1 MKKILLLITIST
13 ILFTLSYS
21 QECTEWTDYN
31 GHSISGNGTGADK
44 LYWSSGS
51 STEFINSCK
60 EHCENGEADGV
71 NGVCGAF
78 VVVYFDPETHVEP
91 NYCTF
96 KLENS
101 TPYENSEKD
110 AFVIS
115 GISTL
120 DCTGYCGGS
129 AIVDV
134 CGECGGNNDSCS
146 GECNYEVT
154 LGQAFICDGWP
165 TCNNNLNWTI
175 EDNIPT
181 EFHSLIDRIDISD
194 HNRTNLYFAKEPC
207 PWTACS
213 ETNDPETCEN
223 DGLDIFCE
231 DEWDGTLL
239 TSQDEQ
245 EMLCELFC
253 CLDEECGDF
262 HRDNYDSGGRCFFDH
277 RDDFIGGNVSSHAS
291 YNTHVKPLDCMGVPN
306 GDSVEDCLGECNGT
320 GLIDECGECGG
331 DNSSCSGCTDEFA
344 LNYDENAIVSDD
356 GLCSYPSSESVVW
369 KFDISAEMTTM
380 TGDYLIDQH
389 NRIGFYYSSQEEA
402 TANGQVTPL
411 PDASDQFDPFWDV
424 AEPVIANPANE
435 IHFYIENNWDEMTG
449 WGHEWA
455 YDIRAFNDTAYASN
469 NTTTFNGI
477 VIADLGGQGV
487 LTISPGG
494 ATNLLDDSG
503 TYVPVY
509 AQVTGGGHNGEYFKI
524 EGETKIPL
532 NLETGVAMNVDF
544 IVGNLVPESADGLAL
559 STSSSDDANG
569 NDWKPSNG
577 VTFSTDS
584 SCDGISI
591 NGIDFADANGSIDYS
606 LIECNAYEQRYPAH
620 SYTVSTDS
628 DGAESGMNSASHS
641 NVSKDSE
648 LYDGEDNLEFASEYT
663 YTVTAHNGAG
673 TGGSTSTS
681 ITTVG
686 NINPEFTDLCDNDGG
701 YNNDCSSVIESS
713 ATAHDGTI
721 LFEADDTG
729 LLTDPSDDQHLYHTY
744 TPLHDGCGQLNGC
757 GDNGDEPGLDADG
770 IDQSG
775 TEITVSLLSSYTD
788 HEGYLLDASWSGDAE
803 LSNVSINSVGQCEGA
818 EVINSLPYTA
828 NGTYDSEGGPWQ
840 TFNTGDNSL
849 WEYGQS
855 GYALEYTIE
864 QSTTIDISSC
874 GTEGDPIM
882 TIYQMTGDCEME
894 NIYDN
899 DDEEYDLDGNS
910 CPLNGCATG
919 AFGLQLNPGTYY
931 IVISSLWNDIDYGD
945 PYNATDPFGGCC
957 PCIEDADGNCLED
970 ENGWGY
976 SQCGG
981 DSNGNANV
989 VLNITETSNSM
1000 PRSSN
1005 QINAREVSLKLD
1017 RPINQSNTSG
1027 LFYVD
1032 ETSELRNEGAG
1043 EFLNGNSSSV
1053 QFTTTEPNSGE
1064 GSSFTFDL
1072 TITDNEWLTNNSNG
1086 LNTNNTSITV
1096 TVLPEPNQEPIA
1108 NISVPAGQLDQDGGA
1123 YWQVPH
1129 NGDNEYTCDD
1139 LVAYEGQ
1146 DCDDNKAEVTL
1157 SYNTSTDPDCSD
1169 NDGHCEENDHWWS
1182 EALMG
1187 LTFNDMNAN
1196 GYFDDGEPCSDA
1208 TECLWTFNADGISP
1222 SAMSGDL
1229 SHADSHSQ
1237 RHSGGSGYIWALTV
1251 QDNYGAENT
1260 TARGFYILPE
1270 QNTRAYAVAVSDAS
1284 SAKETDSG
1292 ASGNS
1297 DDDFHYIPEGASS
1310 TVVTINEGSISDAE
1324 GDRMTYSTTLN
1335 GDLINEGSC
1344 DDACT
1349 TPGFSADLGV
1359 GDYTVETCVL
1369 DSYEGYEYLLDA
1381 HLTGVDQSIEVTQ
1394 NDANCQSFT
1403 FTVLPEP
1410 APVHVSSLEAT
1421 DQGMSYITMSWN
1433 PSDFTTYPD
1442 NADHSSYAQLEEYG
1456 ENAVHYNV
1464 ERTLTA
1470 DDVDSWEG
1478 ITVLNIL
1485 RDYSASDCD
1494 GKFEDYENYA
1504 DGCQNPNDAQA
1515 SDDGEWYFTGRGDD
1529 GKFHFLDEGLE
1540 PNTTYN
1546 YRIFATNSH
1555 GRVSV
1560 IGNVLTHSTE
1570 AKPQLTFDRD
1580 MSAEI
1585 YAVDNSTNPLTAI
1598 FTAEDGLDGHNV
1610 SSASSSYSTYEG
1622 STGHESLYAG
1632 TSGAETAGPAS
1643 IDLSY
1648 TVTAWETDHG
1658 QSIEVCFEDA
1668 GDYWGYDKEGSC
1680 LTTAT
1685 FTGTEEFLHKDYIYN
1700 GWHMFGSPL
1709 YKSSSMTNLFNEGL
1723 GELSPG
1729 SDYVWF
1735 TESGNFGEAIQY
1747 NFGQAY
1753 ILGLNSYL
1761 TSFTMQGNILTSAI
1775 DEDANN
1781 NLSLANHSLD
1791 RGWNLLSPKLIRS
1804 IDVGMLSITD
1814 EAGEHTWEDA
1824 HELGIISGEVL
1835 KMGQYGYGEVSSFAP
1850 WTGYWIHASKACDL
1864 IVEPHGY
1871 NLSKGENDNDHFS
1884 WNLNLQAV
1892 PVDGDGFGDII
1903 KLGLSDNASNYI
1915 VDGEDTPDIPILT
1928 MADKYIDLF
1937 FTDENN
1943 VHYWKNTKSMITPDQ
1958 GQLWNINGYSV
1969 NTTSDI
1975 KLSWSMD
1982 ELDESYPVTLFIN
1995 GHGID
2000 MRSETEI
2007 FITANELQSMSILV
2021 GDDPLASDLSLPTD
2035 FGLSEA
2041 YPNPFNPVTGMKLS
2055 LIDDGHTSV
2064 KVFNLMGQEIE
2075 TIHDGF
2081 MNAGYHQINWNAIN
2095 VPSGIYL
2102 VKVVQGKNITSQ
2114 KVMLMK

>member
-1 MKKILLLITIST
+1 MHLVNVFYSPKFSFIFTIRKDIIEETVMKKFLLLITIFSFG
-13 ILFTLSYS
+13 ISQDCIDQTLSDGSDWNDGAYGWHCGIYS
-21 QECTEWTDYN
+21 DFLNEYGTCQPDWVVLYANEGMSAFDACCECGGGVENTTSVAGCTDDTACNYNDLATEDN
-31 GHSISGNGTGADK
+31 GSC
-44 LYWSSGS
+44 LYMD
-51 STEFINSCK
+51 CA
-60 EHCENGEADGV
+60 GE
-71 NGVCGAF
+71 
-78 VVVYFDPETHVEP
+78 
-91 NYCTF
+91 
-96 KLENS
+96 
-101 TPYENSEKD
+101 
-110 AFVIS
+110 
-115 GISTL
+115 
-120 DCTGYCGGS
+120 CGGS
-129 AIVDV
+129 AI
-134 CGECGGNNDSCS
+134 
-146 GECNYEVT
+146 
-154 LGQAFICDGWP
+154 
-165 TCNNNLNWTI
+165 
-175 EDNIPT
+175 
-181 EFHSLIDRIDISD
+181 
-194 HNRTNLYFAKEPC
+194 
-207 PWTACS
+207 
-213 ETNDPETCEN
+213 
-223 DGLDIFCE
+223 
-231 DEWDGTLL
+231 
-239 TSQDEQ
+239 
-245 EMLCELFC
+245 
-253 CLDEECGDF
+253 
-262 HRDNYDSGGRCFFDH
+262 
-277 RDDFIGGNVSSHAS
+277 
-291 YNTHVKPLDCMGVPN
+291 
-306 GDSVEDCLGECNGT
+306 
-320 GLIDECGECGG
+320 IDECGECGG
-331 DNSSCSGCTDEFA
+331 DNSTCSGCTDNFA
-344 LNYDENAIVSDD
+344 LNYDGNAIVSDD
-356 GLCSYPSSESVVW
+356 ELCTYPSSESVVW

-389 NRIGFYYSSQEEA
+389 NRIGFYYSTQEEA
-402 TANGQVTPL
+402 TANGQITPL

-455 YDIRAFNDTAYASN
+455 YDIRAFNDAVYASN

-477 VIADLGGQGV
+477 VIADMGGQGV

-494 ATNLLDDSG
+494 ATNLTDESG

-532 NLETGVAMNVDF
+532 ELETGVPMNVDF

-559 STSSSDDANG
+559 STSTSDDANG
-569 NDWKPSNG
+569 SDWKPSNG

-591 NGIDFADANGSIDYS
+591 NGIDFADTNGSIDYS
-606 LIECNAYEQRYPAH
+606 LTECNAYEQRYPAN

-628 DGAESGMNSASHS
+628 DGAESGMNLGSHGDF
-641 NVSKDSE
+641 SKDSE
-648 LYDGEDNLEFASEYT
+648 LLDGENDLEFTSEYT

-673 TGGSTSTS
+673 TGQSTSAS

-686 NINPEFTDLCDNDGG
+686 NINPEFSDLCDNDGG

-713 ATAHDGTI
+713 ASAHDGST
-721 LFEADDTG
+721 LYEAEDLG
-729 LLTDPSDDQHLYHTY
+729 LETDPSDDLHLYHTY

-757 GDNGDEPGLDADG
+757 GANGDEPGVDADG

-775 TEITVSLLSSYTD
+775 TEITVSLFSSYTD
-788 HEGYLLDASWSGDAE
+788 HEGYLVDADWSGDLSLSATLQPGDAGFCAE
-803 LSNVSINSVGQCEGA
+803 NCDQSDDAGASFQFTLSNGGSCYCDVASLTLGDACDDSAGECFDGGEIPSI
-818 EVINSLPYTA
+818 
-828 NGTYDSEGGPWQ
+828 
-840 TFNTGDNSL
+840 TGN
-849 WEYGQS
+849 E
-855 GYALEYTIE
+855 
-864 QSTTIDISSC
+864 
-874 GTEGDPIM
+874 
-882 TIYQMTGDCEME
+882 
-894 NIYDN
+894 
-899 DDEEYDLDGNS
+899 
-910 CPLNGCATG
+910 
-919 AFGLQLNPGTYY
+919 LQNL
-931 IVISSLWNDIDYGD
+931 
-945 PYNATDPFGGCC
+945 
-957 PCIEDADGNCLED
+957 
-970 ENGWGY
+970 
-976 SQCGG
+976 QH
-981 DSNGNANV
+981 
-989 VLNITETSNSM
+989 
-1000 PRSSN
+1000 
-1005 QINAREVSLKLD
+1005 D
-1017 RPINQSNTSG
+1017 RASNTNFVNS
-1027 LFYVD
+1027 
-1032 ETSELRNEGAG
+1032 SIREG
-1043 EFLNGNSSSV
+1043 ENVHFSNGNSSSV
-1053 QFTTTEPNSGE
+1053 QFKTTEPNSGN
-1064 GSSFTFDL
+1064 GSSFNFDL

-1086 LNTNNTSITV
+1086 SNSNSTSITV
-1096 TVLPEPNQEPIA
+1096 TVLPEPNQEPVA
-1108 NISVPAGQLDQDGGA
+1108 NISVPVGQLDQDGGA

-1139 LVAYEGQ
+1139 LVAYDEQ

-1157 SYNTSTDPDCSD
+1157 SYTTSFDPDCDD

-1187 LTFNDMNAN
+1187 ITYNDMNAN
-1196 GYFDDGEPCSDA
+1196 GYFEDGEPCSDA
-1208 TECLWTFNADGISP
+1208 TECLWTFNPDGIGASV
-1222 SAMSGDL
+1222 MSGDL

-1292 ASGNS
+1292 ASGSS
-1297 DDDFHYIPEGASS
+1297 DDDFHYIPEGATS
-1310 TVVTINEGSISDAE
+1310 TLVVINEGSISDAE
-1324 GDRMTYSTTLN
+1324 SDRMTFTTTLN
-1335 GDLINEGSC
+1335 GELINDGSC
-1344 DDACT
+1344 DDACA

-1381 HLTGVDQSIEVTQ
+1381 HLSGVDQSIEVTQ

-1403 FTVLPEP
+1403 FSVLPEP

-1464 ERTLTA
+1464 ERTITA
-1470 DDVDSWEG
+1470 DDVDSWEE

-1515 SDDGEWYFTGRGDD
+1515 TDDGEWFFTGRGDD

-1540 PNTTYN
+1540 PNTIYN

-1555 GRVSV
+1555 GRVSI

-1570 AKPQLTFDRD
+1570 AKPQLSFDRD

-1585 YAVDNSTNPLTAI
+1585 YAVGNSTNPLTAI
-1598 FTAEDGLDGHNV
+1598 FSAEDGLDGHNV

-1622 STGHESLYAG
+1622 STEHESLYAG
-1632 TSGAETAGPAS
+1632 TFGAETAGPAS

-1668 GDYWGYDKEGSC
+1668 GDYWGYDKEGDC

-1685 FTGTEEFLHKDYIYN
+1685 FTGSEEFLHKDYIYN

-1709 YKSSSMTNLFNEGL
+1709 YKSSSMTNLFSDGL
-1723 GELSPG
+1723 DDLSAG

-1735 TESGNFGEAIQY
+1735 TESGNFGDAIQY

-1781 NLSLANHSLD
+1781 NLSLAHHSLD

-1804 IDVGMLSITD
+1804 IDVGMLSIID
-1814 EAGEHTWEDA
+1814 EAGDHTWEDA
-1824 HELGIISGEVL
+1824 HELGIVSGEVL
-1835 KMGQYGYGEVSSFAP
+1835 KMGQYGYGEVTSFAP
-1850 WTGYWIHASKACDL
+1850 WSGYWIHASKACEL

-1871 NLSKGENDNDHFS
+1871 NLSKGKNDNSQFS

-1903 KLGLSDNASNYI
+1903 KLGLSDNASNNI
-1915 VDGEDTPDIPILT
+1915 VDGEDTPDIPVLS
-1928 MADKYIDLF
+1928 MADKYIDLY

-1943 VHYWKNTKSMITPDQ
+1943 VHYWKNTKSMITPEQ
-1958 GQLWNINGYSV
+1958 GQMWNINGYSV
-1969 NTTSDI
+1969 NTTSDV

-1982 ELDESYPVTLFIN
+1982 ELDESYPITLFIN
-1995 GHGID
+1995 GYGID
-2000 MRSETEI
+2000 MRTETELT
-2007 FITANELQSMSILV
+2007 ITSNELQSMTILV
-2021 GDDPLASDLSLPTD
+2021 GDDPLASGLSLPTD
-2035 FGLSEA
+2035 FGLSDA

-2055 LIDDGHTSV
+2055 LIEDGHTSV
-2064 KVFNLMGQEIE
+2064 NVFNLMGQEIE
-2075 TIHDGF
+2075 TIHDGY